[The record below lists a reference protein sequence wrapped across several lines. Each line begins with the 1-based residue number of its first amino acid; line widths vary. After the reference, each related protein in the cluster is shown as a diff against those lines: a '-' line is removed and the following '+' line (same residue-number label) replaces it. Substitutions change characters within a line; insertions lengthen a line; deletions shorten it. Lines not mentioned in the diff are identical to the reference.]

1 MNSLQDGKENIFYKM
16 LIILPILKIFVIY
29 NPIIAIIITQF
40 FNF

>member
-16 LIILPILKIFVIY
+16 LIILAILKIFVIY
-29 NPIIAIIITQF
+29 NAIIAIIIAQF